1 MDPPIDDFGSL
12 IADGNAEGA
21 ERPADK
27 PTNSLLRALQLSN
40 YYVPLRVPTDE
51 EIAPIRADWRAEC
64 KFFDQGNPAYA
75 VATGARKPPAERSG
89 TSQKR

>member
-40 YYVPLRVPTDE
+40 YYAPLRGPN
-51 EIAPIRADWRAEC
+51 RR
-64 KFFDQGNPAYA
+64 GNCSNESGLASRMQILRSRESC
-75 VATGARKPPAERSG
+75 VRSG
-89 TSQKR
+89 DWSAEAAG